1 MPAVPRS
8 VPDQAIDALFRQA
21 GVIRVQALEELLDVA
36 DLLVNQPLPAGRR
49 VAVVGNAG
57 GCGVLAAD
65 ACESHGLEV
74 PELSP
79 ETQRRLLGVVS
90 GGASVGNP
98 VDLVASATAEE
109 YRSVLEILLGEAD
122 IDVLL
127 VTFTPPVLVGADEI
141 ARAVAQA
148 AATTDKPVLAN
159 FIATEET
166 LQALRA
172 GPRHVP
178 WFAYPESA
186 ARAVALVAQ
195 YGEWAA
201 RPEGTVPNFDNLD
214 AVSARSIVAAALS
227 AALTPALPPGLRPTR
242 IPGRCASS
250 PTSVWL
256 DTVAAFALLEAYGI
270 PILPCARAFTAA
282 EAVQARARSD
292 TRSPSSWTPLTL
304 FTRATSEASA

>member
-1 MPAVPRS
+1 MRLRVVGLGISSFVSLGNKADVSGNDLLRFWEEDPETDVILLYLESFGNPRKFSRIARRVAHKTPIVAVKSARTTSGLRGAHAHGVGS

-57 GCGVLAAD
+57 GAGVLAAD

-90 GGASVGNP
+90 GAAAVGNP
-98 VDLVASATAEE
+98 VDLGASATAEE
-109 YRSVLEILLGEAD
+109 YRSVLEILLGQGD

-127 VTFTPPVLVGADEI
+127 VTFTPPVLVGAHEV
-141 ARAVAQA
+141 AHAVAQA

-172 GPRHVP
+172 GPTPSPLVRVP
-178 WFAYPESA
+178 RVRRASHGA
-186 ARAVALVAQ
+186 GRAVWRMGSSTGGDRAHLRQSRCRV
-195 YGEWAA
+195 GAA
-201 RPEGTVPNFDNLD
+201 
-214 AVSARSIVAAALS
+214 
-227 AALTPALPPGLRPTR
+227 
-242 IPGRCASS
+242 
-250 PTSVWL
+250 
-256 DTVAAFALLEAYGI
+256 
-270 PILPCARAFTAA
+270 
-282 EAVQARARSD
+282 
-292 TRSPSSWTPLTL
+292 
-304 FTRATSEASA
+304 